1 MHRGYVFSSEDLTE
15 VLCLTSD
22 RQGFAMETVN
32 STQVLNR
39 AMCLHDMTE
48 AKNILK
54 RIKATPEY
62 TEVVEDI
69 KINNVARLYN
79 KFF

>member
-1 MHRGYVFSSEDLTE
+1 MHRGYVFSTEDLTE

-22 RQGFAMETVN
+22 KQGFTMEAVD

-39 AMCLHDMTE
+39 AMCLHDVTE

>member
-1 MHRGYVFSSEDLTE
+1 MQRGYVFSAGDLSE
-15 VLCLTSD
+15 VLCLTAD
-22 RQGFAMETVN
+22 KQGFTMEAVDN
-32 STQVLNR
+32 TQVLNR

-62 TEVVEDI
+62 TDVVENI
-69 KINNVARLYN
+69 EINNVARLYN

>member
-22 RQGFAMETVN
+22 RQGFAMETVDD
-32 STQVLNR
+32 TQVLNR

-54 RIKATPEY
+54 RIKAAPEY
-62 TEVVEDI
+62 TSVVEDI
-69 KINNVARLYN
+69 EINNVARLYN